1 MLGFVLL
8 LTSLLQIDAIN
19 ECLVIISSTLTG
31 HRRRMSL
38 HARGGARRGFSSNRR
53 GLLRGGSSHRGSRGG
68 LMSSG
73 SSHVFRLKR
82 GLGVR
87 EGGGGRRG
95 RGVRLRG
102 GGSRMHRRGD
112 DYDESDDDEDDD
124 DDEDEDDEDEEE
136 EEEEDSEEGGRGQ
149 RHRHRRRR
157 RRADEDD
164 EDDEDEDSE
173 GRGFDPEDE
182 EMDTLGE
189 EEEEEEGAEHEE
201 EGEGRWDS
209 DPEPPVL
216 LVSDLNDELLSGS
229 YLTVTLQRPHKARRQ
244 AGKCNFTHLPHGVI
258 RALAA
263 EPTASAGSIVPKLE
277 AAVGPRTPA
286 GGAGGQQSFVQRKTA
301 LSKLARP
308 RFDGVS
314 HRGPG
319 R

>member
-1 MLGFVLL
+1 M
-8 LTSLLQIDAIN
+8 A
-19 ECLVIISSTLTG
+19 
-31 HRRRMSL
+31 
-38 HARGGARRGFSSNRR
+38 
-53 GLLRGGSSHRGSRGG
+53 
-68 LMSSG
+68 SG
-73 SSHVFRLKR
+73 SSHVFRMKR
-82 GLGVR
+82 GLGMR

-102 GGSRMHRRGD
+102 GGSRMQRRGD
-112 DYDESDDDEDDD
+112 DYDESDDDDDDEDDDD
-124 DDEDEDDEDEEE
+124 DDEDDEEEE

-149 RHRHRRRR
+149 RHRHRGRRR
-157 RRADEDD
+157 RRVDD

-182 EMDTLGE
+182 EMDTLG
-189 EEEEEEGAEHEE
+189 EEEEEGAEHEE

-244 AGKCNFTHLPHGVI
+244 AGKCNSMRLPHGVI
-258 RALAA
+258 RAQTA
-263 EPTASAGSIVPKLE
+263 EPTSSAGSIVPKLE

-286 GGAGGQQSFVQRKTA
+286 GGASGQQGFVQRKTA

-314 HRGPG
+314 HKGPG

>member
-1 MLGFVLL
+1 
-8 LTSLLQIDAIN
+8 
-19 ECLVIISSTLTG
+19 
-31 HRRRMSL
+31 
-38 HARGGARRGFSSNRR
+38 
-53 GLLRGGSSHRGSRGG
+53 
-68 LMSSG
+68 MSSG
-73 SSHVFRLKR
+73 SSHMFRLKR
-82 GLGVR
+82 GMGMR

-112 DYDESDDDEDDD
+112 DYDDSDDDEDDD
-124 DDEDEDDEDEEE
+124 DDDDEDEEE

-149 RHRHRRRR
+149 RRYRRRR
-157 RRADEDD
+157 RRQADEDD

-201 EGEGRWDS
+201 EGDGRWDS

-244 AGKCNFTHLPHGVI
+244 AGQCHYTHLPHRVFRGQV
-258 RALAA
+258 A
-263 EPTASAGSIVPKLE
+263 EPSAFAGSIVPKLE

-286 GGAGGQQSFVQRKTA
+286 GGGGSQPGFVQRKTT
-301 LSKLARP
+301 LSKLARS
-308 RFDGVS
+308 RLDNVS

>member
-1 MLGFVLL
+1 
-8 LTSLLQIDAIN
+8 
-19 ECLVIISSTLTG
+19 
-31 HRRRMSL
+31 
-38 HARGGARRGFSSNRR
+38 
-53 GLLRGGSSHRGSRGG
+53 
-68 LMSSG
+68 MSSG

-82 GLGVR
+82 GLGMR

-102 GGSRMHRRGD
+102 GGSRMQRRGD

-124 DDEDEDDEDEEE
+124 EDDEDEEE
-136 EEEEDSEEGGRGQ
+136 EEEEEDSEDGVRGQ
-149 RHRHRRRR
+149 RHRQRRRRRR

-173 GRGFDPEDE
+173 GQDFDPEDE

-189 EEEEEEGAEHEE
+189 DEEEEEGAEYEE

-244 AGKCNFTHLPHGVI
+244 AGKRSFTRLPHGVV
-258 RALAA
+258 RAQATELTA
-263 EPTASAGSIVPKLE
+263 PTGSIVPKLE
-277 AAVGPRTPA
+277 AALGPRTPA
-286 GGAGGQQSFVQRKTA
+286 GGAGGQQGFVQRKTA

-308 RFDGVS
+308 KFDGVS

>member
-1 MLGFVLL
+1 
-8 LTSLLQIDAIN
+8 
-19 ECLVIISSTLTG
+19 
-31 HRRRMSL
+31 
-38 HARGGARRGFSSNRR
+38 
-53 GLLRGGSSHRGSRGG
+53 
-68 LMSSG
+68 MSSG
-73 SSHVFRLKR
+73 SSHIFRLKR
-82 GLGVR
+82 GMGMR

-102 GGSRMHRRGD
+102 GGSRMHRRRD

-124 DDEDEDDEDEEE
+124 DEDDEDEDDEEEE

-149 RHRHRRRR
+149 RHHLRRRRRR

-164 EDDEDEDSE
+164 EDDEDDDSE

-189 EEEEEEGAEHEE
+189 EEEEDDGAEHEE
-201 EGEGRWDS
+201 EDDGRWDS

-229 YLTVTLQRPHKARRQ
+229 YLTVTLQRPHKTRRQ
-244 AGKCNFTHLPHGVI
+244 TGKCNYMRLPYGFNRVQVT
-258 RALAA
+258 
-263 EPTASAGSIVPKLE
+263 EASAFAGSIVPKLE
-277 AAVGPRTPA
+277 AAMGPRTAA
-286 GGAGGQQSFVQRKTA
+286 GGASSQQGFVQRKTT

-308 RFDGVS
+308 RLDGVLQK
-314 HRGPG
+314 GPG